1 MRFLSN
7 CHERV
12 SILYE
17 CDAQNQDT
25 VAVTLRRWIANPLLI
40 ERESSNLSD
49 VVNFI
54 LLLRDCLF
62 CLCCLM
68 KAMFTSF
75 IHVNSHNHN
84 CSQLPDLALVG
95 NYKHTRKGC
104 LDKAT

>member
-1 MRFLSN
+1 MINFLMRF
-7 CHERV
+7 
-12 SILYE
+12 
-17 CDAQNQDT
+17 QDI
-25 VAVTLRRWIANPLLI
+25 VAEWLRRWIANPLLI

-95 NYKHTRKGC
+95 NHKHTRKGC